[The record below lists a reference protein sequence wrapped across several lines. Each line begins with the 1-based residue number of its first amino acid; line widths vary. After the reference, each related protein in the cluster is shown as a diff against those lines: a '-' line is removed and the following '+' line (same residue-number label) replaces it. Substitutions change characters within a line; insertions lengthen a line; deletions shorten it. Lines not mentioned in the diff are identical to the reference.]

1 MRTIKILL
9 ADDHQVVR
17 EGVRALLERQAGFTV
32 VGEAADGLMVAGL
45 VERLRPDVLI
55 LDLVMPGL
63 SGLDVTREVAR
74 KFLGTRIIVLSMHSS
89 DAYVLQALR
98 NGASGFV
105 LKDASSTELIRAVG
119 EVVAGRKY
127 LSPPLSE
134 NAIAAYIKRAEGAEL
149 DVYDT
154 LTPREREVLHLT
166 AEGLSNPAIGKRMH
180 ISPRTAETHRSRIMH
195 KLGLRGKTELIA
207 YALKRG
213 LI

>member
-1 MRTIKILL
+1 MKPVRILL

-17 EGVRALLERQAGFTV
+17 EGVRALLERQAGFTI
-32 VGEAADGLMVAGL
+32 VGEAADGLKVAGL

-74 KFLGTRIIVLSMHSS
+74 KSLATRIIVLSMHSS

-119 EVVAGRKY
+119 EVVAGRRY

-154 LTPREREVLHLT
+154 LTSRERQVLHLT
-166 AEGLSNPAIGKRMH
+166 AEGLSNPAIGKRMQ
-180 ISPRTAETHRSRIMH
+180 ISPRTAETHRSRIMQ

>member
-17 EGVRALLERQAGFTV
+17 EGVRALLERQAGFTI
-32 VGEAADGLMVAGL
+32 VGEAADGLMVGGL

-119 EVVAGRKY
+119 EVVAGRRY

-166 AEGLSNPAIGKRMH
+166 AEGLSNPAIGKRMQ

-195 KLGLRGKTELIA
+195 KLGLHGKTELIA

>member
-1 MRTIKILL
+1 MRSVKLFL

-17 EGVRALLERQAGFTV
+17 EGVRALLERQAGFSV
-32 VGEAADGLMVAGL
+32 VGDASDGLQVLPL
-45 VERLRPDVLI
+45 VERLRPDILI
-55 LDLVMPGL
+55 IDLVMPGL

-74 KFLGTRIIVLSMHSS
+74 KCAGTRIIVLSMHSS

-105 LKDASSTELIRAVG
+105 LKDASSTELIRAIG
-119 EVVAGRKY
+119 EVLAGRRY

-166 AEGLSNPAIGKRMH
+166 AEGLSNPAIGKRMQ

>member
-1 MRTIKILL
+1 MKPVKILL

-17 EGVRALLERQAGFTV
+17 EGVHALLERQAGFTI
-32 VGEAADGLMVAGL
+32 VGEAADGLKVAGL

-74 KFLGTRIIVLSMHSS
+74 KSPLTRIIVLSMHSS

-119 EVVAGRKY
+119 EVVAGRRY

-154 LTPREREVLHLT
+154 LTSRERQVLHLT
-166 AEGLSNPAIGKRMH
+166 AEGLSNPAIGKRMQ
-180 ISPRTAETHRSRIMH
+180 ISPRTAETHRSRIMQ

>member
-1 MRTIKILL
+1 LK
-9 ADDHQVVR
+9 VV
-17 EGVRALLERQAGFTV
+17 A
-32 VGEAADGLMVAGL
+32 L
-45 VERLRPDVLI
+45 VERLRPDILI
-55 LDLVMPGL
+55 IDLVMPGL
-63 SGLDVTREVAR
+63 SGLDITREVAR
-74 KFLGTRIIVLSMHSS
+74 RCPATRIVVLSMHSS

-105 LKDASSTELIRAVG
+105 LKDASSAELIRAIG
-119 EVVAGRKY
+119 EVLAGHRY

-149 DVYDT
+149 DVYET

-166 AEGLSNPAIGKRMH
+166 AEGLSNPAIGKRMQ

-195 KLGLRGKTELIA
+195 KLGLHGKTELIA
-207 YALKRG
+207 YAIKRG